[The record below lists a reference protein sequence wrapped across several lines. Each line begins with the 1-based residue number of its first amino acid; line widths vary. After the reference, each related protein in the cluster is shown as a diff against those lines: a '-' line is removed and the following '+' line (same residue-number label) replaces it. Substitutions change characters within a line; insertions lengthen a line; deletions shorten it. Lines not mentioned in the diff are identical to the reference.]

1 MAEIFT
7 PQKLFLYLEELHR
20 SNLACLELVPEEKL
34 DFHPVQELYTLK
46 NTLHHMYANQRFFNI
61 TAKSGRMDV
70 SVYKKLMAEKS
81 ASKADLKKFM
91 QEVFTETKEIFK
103 DSKLFSK
110 QVGTIAGVRQVLDLY
125 LGELE
130 HQLHHRGQVYFMLR
144 MLRLRPPE
152 SGYFMG
158 LE

>member
-1 MAEIFT
+1 MSEIFD
-7 PQKLFLYLEELHR
+7 QGKLFLYLEELHR
-20 SNLACLELVPEEKL
+20 SNLACLELVPDDKL

-70 SVYKKLMAEKS
+70 SVYKKIMAEKPV
-81 ASKADLKKFM
+81 SKSELKKFM
-91 QEVFTETKEIFK
+91 QGVFTETKEIFR
-103 DSKLFSK
+103 DSKLFAK
-110 QVGTIAGVRQVLDLY
+110 QVGTIAGVRQVLDMY
-125 LGELE
+125 MGELE
-130 HQLHHRGQVYFMLR
+130 HQLHHRGQVYLMLR
-144 MLRLRPPE
+144 MLGLRPPE